1 MARLGGKRQTNTH
14 TYVGGLVF
22 GEIKAWQKVP
32 GFMLIFIKI
41 ILTCN
46 VASAAAEQKVKE
58 TAAYRKK
65 ETGLYTH
72 ECGQATNF

>member
-1 MARLGGKRQTNTH
+1 
-14 TYVGGLVF
+14 
-22 GEIKAWQKVP
+22 
-32 GFMLIFIKI
+32 MLIFIKI

-58 TAAYRKK
+58 TAAYRKS
-65 ETGLYTH
+65 ETGVYTH